1 MSDSDPA
8 PTLPRAGAR
17 PRVLA
22 TTGALLLTPLG
33 WVMDLVADAGFTGA
47 EVVITHQRDSRSPT
61 MVGGFAHEAGLDVPV
76 VHGPY
81 MLLLRRVLSS
91 DYREK
96 TRRSLER
103 AAAFGAGTLVAH
115 APFRWERAARRWLA
129 AGEAEAAAA
138 DAGVRF
144 AMENLFP
151 WRGRA
156 FSSAVTVDDLAA
168 YPHVVFDTSHFG
180 VAGVDLLE
188 AWEALG
194 DRVCHIHLSDNLG
207 GGIDN
212 HAPIGSGV
220 LPLERFLNRVGA
232 SGYTGT
238 VTLELDCRAHLDSR
252 ASLVGFLARERV
264 KAEAMLA
271 GASYDEAA
279 ALEPEVG
286 RTGWRG
292 DVPVPA
298 PPAPLGPAE

>member
-1 MSDSDPA
+1 MEMSDLT
-8 PTLPRAGAR
+8 PTLPHRGG

-33 WVMDLVADAGFTGA
+33 WVMDVIADAGFSGA

-61 MVGGFAHEAGLDVPV
+61 MVGGFAEESGLDVPV

-81 MLLLRRVLSS
+81 MLLLRRVLGS

-115 APFRWERAARRWLA
+115 APFRWERAARCWLG
-129 AGEAEAAAA
+129 AGEADAAAA
-138 DAGVRF
+138 ENGVRF

-156 FSSAVTVDDLAA
+156 FSTAVTPHDLTA

-188 AWEALG
+188 AWEALAG
-194 DRVCHIHLSDNLG
+194 RVCHIHLSDNRG
-207 GGIDN
+207 TGTDS
-212 HAPIGSGV
+212 HAPIGSGM
-220 LPLERFLNRVGA
+220 LPLDRFLHRVGA

-238 VTLELDCRAHLDSR
+238 ITLELDCRPHLESR
-252 ASLVGFLARERV
+252 ASLVGFLAYERV
-264 KAEAMLA
+264 KAEALLA

-286 RTGWRG
+286 RAGWRG

-298 PPAPLGPAE
+298 PPAPLGPVE